1 MAYSVG
7 NALPRVMTRDERFTL
22 IKTDVQ
28 SESSLKPSVNR
39 VINPMRRSHERL
51 LFVLMHLE
59 ACANE
64 PSHVEP
70 SYKRKKANRD

>member
-1 MAYSVG
+1 MRGLLSD

-28 SESSLKPSVNR
+28 GESSLKPSVNR

-51 LFVLMHLE
+51 LFVLHLE
-59 ACANE
+59 ACAHE